1 MTKAISNSDND
12 IDLHG
17 RLGSIL
23 GRSFQI
29 NANNLQEST
38 ELASLGIDSL
48 SLVELANSVETE
60 FGVPVDDKAIENL
73 KTFGDLV
80 AHISLSLPE
89 NVGTGT
95 QR

>member
-1 MTKAISNSDND
+1 MAKTISNSDNN
-12 IDLHG
+12 IDLHR

-29 NANNLQEST
+29 NPNNLQEST

-60 FGVPVDDKAIENL
+60 FGVPVDDRAIENL
-73 KTFGDLV
+73 KTIGDLV
-80 AHISLSLPE
+80 THISLSLPE
-89 NVGTGT
+89 NTGIGA
-95 QR
+95 